1 MELPIFPA
9 GTTIIN
15 RSLAFHCDLQ
25 ENIVY
30 FYGHL
35 PVFQH
40 AKDDIR
46 THRLIMAQLYINGT
60 AKQTELAKAFGINVI
75 VIKRAAALYRDK
87 GVSGFFEEKKSGG
100 PRILVPGV
108 LEIIQVKLNE
118 GIEVSDI
125 AEELKIKLDTI
136 KKAIQDGR
144 LKKSSQQCND
154 MRTKSKRSI
163 KDANAS
169 LGMGATDSLGRTA
182 ARFGLVQGVKPEF
195 VNCLDVPQGGVLLAL
210 PALLANGLLDHTKDI
225 FKMKEAFYS
234 IFSLFICMAFMA
246 LARIKSIEG
255 MRHVAPGEWG
265 KLLGLDR
272 SPEPRC
278 MRNKIKEL
286 SKENQPQK
294 WSVKLGADW
303 LKGTPEEAGV
313 LYVDGHVRVYHGSQ
327 TQLPRHYVTRQKLC
341 LRATT
346 DYWVNTASGN
356 PVFFITKTV
365 DPGLIHVLE
374 HDVIPRLLQDVP
386 GQPSQKELDEDKWL
400 SRFTIVFDREGY
412 SPGLFK
418 RLWDKRIAVQTYY
431 KGTHEEW
438 LKEEFNQHDI
448 QLPGSEIVQ
457 YSLAERGTYVGG
469 CLWMREIRKLKSS
482 TRGGNQCSMIS
493 TNFKNNLVVIS
504 TGIFSRWSQENYFKY
519 MRENFSLD
527 RLIDYETEPVQGD
540 TKIINPSYRKLD
552 SEIKKNN
559 SLLCKRKAKFGS
571 ILLEG
576 DIDQEK
582 VEKHVEEKGVLL
594 AEIQS
599 LETKLELLKKE
610 RKKEKKHIT
619 VEELQEQDQFEQLS
633 QSGKHLIDTVKMIA
647 YRAETAMSNLL
658 MSIVPDFD
666 KNATRVLLRE
676 IYNNTVDLVVDETNK
691 ILRVRMHHL
700 ATRGHDNALRKICEE
715 LTVTETE
722 FPESGLKMVYEMID
736 SNLV

>member
-1 MELPIFPA
+1 MPQMELPIFPA

-15 RSLAFHCDLQ
+15 RSLAFNCDPQ
-25 ENIVY
+25 GKVVY

-46 THRLIMAQLYINGT
+46 SHRLIMAQLYINGT
-60 AKQTELAKAFGINVI
+60 AKQTELSKAFGINVI

-87 GVSGFFEEKKSGG
+87 GVSGFFEEKRRGG
-100 PRILVPGV
+100 PQILIPSV
-108 LEIIQVKLNE
+108 LEIIQAKLNE
-118 GIEVSDI
+118 GIHVLVI
-125 AEELKIKLDTI
+125 AEEIKIKLDTI

-144 LKKSSQQCND
+144 LKRPSKQSND
-154 MRTKSKRSI
+154 MVTKSKRSI

-169 LGMGATDSLGRTA
+169 LGMGATDLLGRTA

-195 VNCLDVPQGGVLLAL
+195 INCLDIPQGGVLLAL

-278 MRNKIKEL
+278 MRNKIREL
-286 SKENQPQK
+286 SKENQPQQ
-294 WSVKLGADW
+294 WGLKLGADW
-303 LKGTPEEAGV
+303 LKGTPGEAGV

-327 TQLPRHYVTRQKLC
+327 TQLPRHYVSRQKLC

-346 DYWVNTASGN
+346 DYWVNTVSGN
-356 PVFFITKTV
+356 PVFFITKAV

-374 HDVIPRLLQDVP
+374 HDIVPRLLKDVP
-386 GQPSQKELDEDKWL
+386 GQSSQKQLDEDKWQP
-400 SRFTIVFDREGY
+400 RFTIVFDREGY

-418 RLWDKRIAVQTYY
+418 RLWDKRIAVSTYY
-431 KGTHEEW
+431 KGAHEEW
-438 LKEEFNQHDI
+438 LEEEFNQHNV
-448 QLPGSEIVQ
+448 QLPDGEIVQ

-482 TRGGNQCSMIS
+482 KKGGNQCSMIS
-493 TNFKNNLVVIS
+493 TNFKDDLVAIS
-504 TGIFSRWSQENYFKY
+504 TGIFSRWSQENYIKY

-527 RLIDYETEPVQGD
+527 RLIDYETEPVQGN
-540 TKIINPSYRKLD
+540 TRIVNPNYRKLD

-559 SLLCKRKAKFGS
+559 SVLSNRKAKFGS

-582 VEKHVEEKGVLL
+582 FEKHAEEKGILL

-599 LETKLELLKKE
+599 LESKLLYLKEE

-619 VEELQEQDQFEQLS
+619 VEELSEEDQFEQLS

-658 MSIVPDFD
+658 MSIVPEFD
-666 KNATRVLLRE
+666 KNATRALLRE
-676 IYNNTVDLVVDETNK
+676 IYNNTVDLVVDKPNNL
-691 ILRVRMHHL
+691 LRVRMHHL
-700 ATRGHDNALRKICEE
+700 ATRGHDTALRQLCEE
-715 LTVTETE
+715 LTATETE
-722 FPESGLKMVYEMID
+722 FPESGLKMVYELIE
-736 SNLV
+736 

>member
-1 MELPIFPA
+1 MPQMELPIFPV
-9 GTTIIN
+9 GTTKIN
-15 RSLAFHCDLQ
+15 RSLAFHHDLQ
-25 ENIVY
+25 GNIVY

-46 THRLIMAQLYINGT
+46 TFRLIMAQLYINGT
-60 AKQTELAKAFGINVI
+60 AKQTELSQAFGINVI
-75 VIKRAAALYRDK
+75 VIKRAVALYRNK
-87 GVSGFFEEKKSGG
+87 GASGFFETKKRGG
-100 PRILVPGV
+100 SQILTHSV
-108 LEIIQVKLNE
+108 LEIIQAKLNE
-118 GIEVSDI
+118 GIHVSDI
-125 AEELKIKLDTI
+125 AEEVKIKIDTI

-144 LKKSSQQCND
+144 LKRPSKQSNN
-154 MRTKSKRSI
+154 MVTKSKRSI

-169 LGMGATDSLGRTA
+169 LGMGATDLIGRTA

-195 VNCLDVPQGGVLLAL
+195 INCLDVPQGGVLLAL
-210 PALLANGLLDHTKDI
+210 PALLANGLLNHTKDT

-234 IFSLFICMAFMA
+234 VFSLFICMAFMA
-246 LARIKSIEG
+246 LARIKNIEG

-286 SKENQPQK
+286 SKENQPQQ
-294 WSVKLGADW
+294 WGLKLGTDW
-303 LKGTPEEAGV
+303 LNREPEEAGV

-327 TQLPRHYVTRQKLC
+327 TQLPRHYVSRQKLC

-346 DYWVNTASGN
+346 DYWVNTVSGN

-374 HDVIPRLLQDVP
+374 DDIIPRLLQDVP
-386 GQPSQKELDEDKWL
+386 GQPSQKQLDEDKWL
-400 SRFTIVFDREGY
+400 PRFTIVFDREGY

-438 LKEEFNQHDI
+438 SEKEFNEHDV
-448 QLPGSEIVQ
+448 QLPSGEIVQ
-457 YSLAERGTYVGG
+457 YSLAERGTYISG

-482 TRGGNQCSMIS
+482 KRGGNQCSMIS
-493 TNFKNNLVVIS
+493 TNFKTDLVAIS
-504 TGIFSRWSQENYFKY
+504 VGIFCRWSQENYIKY

-527 RLIDYETEPVQGD
+527 RLIDYETEPVQGN

-559 SLLCKRKAKFGS
+559 SLLSKRKAKFGS
-571 ILLEG
+571 ILLAD
-576 DIDQEK
+576 DIDQEN
-582 VEKHVEEKGVLL
+582 VEKHTEEKGVLL

-599 LETKLELLKKE
+599 LEAKLGCLKEE

-619 VEELQEQDQFEQLS
+619 VDELPEQDRFEQLS
-633 QSGKHLIDTVKMIA
+633 QSGKHLIDTIKMIA
-647 YRAETAMSNLL
+647 YRAEAAMSALL
-658 MSIVPDFD
+658 ISIVPDFD
-666 KNATRVLLRE
+666 KNTTRAFLRE
-676 IYNNTVDLVVDETNK
+676 VYNNEVDLVVNETNK
-691 ILRVRMHHL
+691 NLRIRMHHL
-700 ATRGHDNALRKICEE
+700 ATRGHDNALRMLCNE
-715 LTVTETE
+715 LTATETE
-722 FPESGLKMVYEMID
+722 FPESGLKMIYELIE
-736 SNLV
+736 

>member
-1 MELPIFPA
+1 MPQMELPIFPA

-15 RSLAFHCDLQ
+15 GSLAFNRDLQ
-25 ENIVY
+25 GNVVY

-35 PVFQH
+35 PIFQH
-40 AKDDIR
+40 VKDDIR

-75 VIKRAAALYRDK
+75 VIKRAVALYRDK
-87 GVSGFFEEKKSGG
+87 GVSGFFEKKRRGG
-100 PRILVPGV
+100 PRIFTPGV
-108 LEIIQVKLNE
+108 LEIIQAKLDE
-118 GIEVSDI
+118 GIQVSDI
-125 AEELKIKLDTI
+125 AEEIKIKLDTI

-144 LKKSSQQCND
+144 LKRPPKQYNN
-154 MRTKSKRSI
+154 MMTKSERSI

-169 LGMGATDSLGRTA
+169 LGMGATDLLGRTA

-195 VNCLDVPQGGVLLAL
+195 VNCIDVPQGGVLLAL

-225 FKMKEAFYS
+225 FKMREAFYS
-234 IFSLFICMAFMA
+234 IFSLFICIAFMA

-303 LKGTPEEAGV
+303 IKGTPEEAGV

-327 TQLPRHYVTRQKLC
+327 TQLPRHYVSRQKLC

-356 PVFFITKTV
+356 PLFFITKAV
-365 DPGLIHVLE
+365 DPGMIHVLE

-386 GQPSQKELDEDKWL
+386 GQPSQKQLDEDKWL
-400 SRFTIVFDREGY
+400 PRFTIVFDREGY

-418 RLWDKRIAVQTYY
+418 RLWNKRIAVQTYY

-438 LKEEFNQHDI
+438 LEEEFNQHDV
-448 QLPGSEIVQ
+448 QLAGGEIVK

-493 TNFKNNLVVIS
+493 TNFKDDLVAIS
-504 TGIFSRWSQENYFKY
+504 TGIFSRWSQENYIKY

-527 RLIDYETEPVQGD
+527 RLIDYETEPVQGN
-540 TKIINPSYRKLD
+540 TRIVNPSYRKLD

-559 SLLCKRKAKFGS
+559 NLLSKRKAKFGS

-576 DIDQEK
+576 DINQEK
-582 VEKHVEEKGVLL
+582 VEKHAEEKGVLL

-599 LETKLELLKKE
+599 LEAKLELLKE
-610 RKKEKKHIT
+610 NRKKEKKHIT
-619 VEELQEQDQFEQLS
+619 VDELPEQDQFEQLS

-666 KNATRVLLRE
+666 KNATRALLRG
-676 IYNNTVDLVVDETNK
+676 IYNNTVDLVVDERNK

-700 ATRGHDNALRKICEE
+700 ATRGHDNALRKLCEE

-736 SNLV
+736 

>member
-1 MELPIFPA
+1 MPQMELPIFPA

-15 RSLAFHCDLQ
+15 RSLAVHHDLQ
-25 ENIVY
+25 GNVVY
-30 FYGHL
+30 FYGSL
-35 PVFQH
+35 PIFQH

-46 THRLIMAQLYINGT
+46 TQRLIMAQLYINGT
-60 AKQTELAKAFGINVI
+60 AKQTELAEAFGIDVI
-75 VIKRAAALYRDK
+75 AIKRAVALYREK
-87 GVSGFFEEKKSGG
+87 GVPGFFEEKRRGG
-100 PRILVPGV
+100 PLILNPGV
-108 LEIIQVKLNE
+108 LEIIQAKLDE
-118 GIEVSDI
+118 GIQLFDI
-125 AEELKIKLDTI
+125 AEELKIKLGTI

-144 LKKSSQQCND
+144 LKRPSKECND
-154 MRTKSKRSI
+154 MMTKSERSI

-182 ARFGLVQGVKPEF
+182 ARFGLVRGVKPKF

-210 PALLANGLLDHTKDI
+210 PALLANGLLNHTKDT

-234 IFSLFICMAFMA
+234 AFSLFICMAFMA
-246 LARIKSIEG
+246 LARIKNIEG

-286 SKENQPQK
+286 SKENQPQQ
-294 WSVKLGADW
+294 WGLKLGADW
-303 LKGTPEEAGV
+303 LKGAPEEAGV

-327 TQLPRHYVTRQKLC
+327 TQLPRHYVSRQKLC

-356 PVFFITKTV
+356 PVFFVTKTV
-365 DPGLIHVLE
+365 DPGLVHVLE
-374 HDVIPRLLQDVP
+374 HDVIPRLMQDVP
-386 GQPSQKELDEDKWL
+386 GQPSQKQLDEDKWL
-400 SRFTIVFDREGY
+400 PRFTIVFDREGY

-438 LKEEFNQHDI
+438 SEEEFNQQDV
-448 QLPGSEIVQ
+448 QLPGGEIVQ
-457 YSLAERGTYVGG
+457 YSLAERGTYVSG

-493 TNFKNNLVVIS
+493 TNFKADLVAIS
-504 TGIFSRWSQENYFKY
+504 VGVFSRWSQENYIKY

-527 RLIDYETEPVQGD
+527 KLIDYETEPVQGN
-540 TKIINPSYRKLD
+540 TRIVNPSYRKLD

-559 SLLCKRKAKFGS
+559 SLLSKRKAKFGS
-571 ILLEG
+571 MLFEG

-582 VEKHVEEKGVLL
+582 VEKHAEKKGVLL

-599 LETKLELLKKE
+599 LEAKLEYLKE
-610 RKKEKKHIT
+610 ARKKEKKHIT
-619 VEELQEQDQFEQLS
+619 VDELPEQDQFEQLS

-666 KNATRVLLRE
+666 KNATRAFLRE
-676 IYNNTVDLVVDETNK
+676 IYNNEVDLVVDKRNK
-691 ILRVRMHHL
+691 SLRVRMHHL
-700 ATRGHDNALRKICEE
+700 ATRGHDNALQKLCDE
-715 LTVTETE
+715 LTATETE
-722 FPESGLKMVYEMID
+722 FPESGLKMIYELIE
-736 SNLV
+736 